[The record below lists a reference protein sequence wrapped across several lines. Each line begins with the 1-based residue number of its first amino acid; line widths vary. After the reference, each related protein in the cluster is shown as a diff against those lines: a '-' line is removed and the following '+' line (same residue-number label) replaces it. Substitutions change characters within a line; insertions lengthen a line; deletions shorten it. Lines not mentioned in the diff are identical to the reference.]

1 MTYSVTTKRSA
12 TTKYSVTTKRSATTK
27 HSLAFAILLLSI
39 LIVLSSCSS
48 RSRQGR
54 IDADGT
60 MHGTVSLSGAFAL
73 YPLAVQWAQEFQRL
87 HPDVRVE
94 VDAGG
99 AGKGMTDAL
108 TGQVEFGMLSREVS
122 DAERKN
128 GAVAYTVAMDAV
140 VPTVSADNPL
150 LKDVLA
156 HGISAKDAK
165 EIWGTGKIRT
175 WGDLLGKPTETV
187 PIAVFTRSDACGA
200 AATWAAWMDLHQ
212 EDLLGE
218 GVNGDPGMA
227 IAVAKNKY
235 AIGMNNI
242 GYAYDDKTKKPLKG
256 ITVLPVD
263 INGDGRITSDEQFY
277 DTADHLAA
285 AIEAGIYPAPPA
297 RYLYLVSKGEPKDPV
312 VRAFLEYVLTDGQAL
327 NAKAGYIKA
336 PK

>member
-1 MTYSVTTKRSA
+1 M
-12 TTKYSVTTKRSATTK
+12 K
-27 HSLAFAILLLSI
+27 HAHPYAILLSL
-39 LIVLSSCSS
+39 LLLLSSCSS
-48 RSRQGR
+48 RSRQGH
-54 IDADGT
+54 IDPDGT
-60 MHGTVSLSGAFAL
+60 MHGTISLSGAFAL
-73 YPLAVQWAQEFQRL
+73 YPLAVQWAQEFQKL

-122 DAERKN
+122 DAEREK
-128 GAVAYTVAMDAV
+128 GAVAYTVAVDAV
-140 VPTVSADNPL
+140 VPTVSAANPL
-150 LKDVLA
+150 IKDVLA
-156 HGISAKDAK
+156 HGISVEDAK
-165 EIWGTGKIRT
+165 KIWGTGEIRT
-175 WGDLLGKPTETV
+175 WGQLLGKPSEAA
-187 PIAVFTRSDACGA
+187 PLAVFTRSDACGA

-242 GYAYDDKTKKPLKG
+242 GYAYDDKTKKPVEG

-263 INGDGRITSDEQFY
+263 INGDGRITPDEQFY
-277 DTADHLAA
+277 DNAADLAA

-312 VRAFLEYVLTDGQAL
+312 VRAFLKYVLTDGQAL

-336 PK
+336 PNSSLY